1 MAESHPFNGVRTP
14 PPTQDAS
21 RVPPTK
27 SSTVNNDTT
36 RSKVAK
42 SDKMLGPRTA

>member
-1 MAESHPFNGVRTP
+1 MAESHPFNGVRSP

-27 SSTVNNDTT
+27 SSTVNNDAV
-36 RSKVAK
+36 RSKTAPTEK
-42 SDKMLGPRTA
+42 TLGPRCA